1 MREQLVNVEIRRPK
15 EEDREELHHFF
26 RLVITDTFIKDGIGE
41 KLADI
46 EEEIEVKKQ
55 YLESAYESKGQKRFF
70 LVAMD
75 GDKIIG
81 SIEYGAASKLICQC
95 TNHALEELVEIGT
108 VFVHPDYQGKGVGN
122 LLLHYMFKTL
132 ENKEIQEFCLDSGY
146 KRAQVIWKKKFG
158 EPDYLL
164 ESHWGPESDHMIWRV
179 KVKDCSS
186 N

>member
-1 MREQLVNVEIRRPK
+1 MNVEISRPK
-15 EEDREELHHFF
+15 KEDREELHHFF

-55 YLESAYESKGQKRFF
+55 YLESDYESIGQKRYF
-70 LVAMD
+70 LIAMD

-81 SIEYGAASKLICQC
+81 SIEYGAASKLICHC

-122 LLLHYMFKTL
+122 ILLQSMFKTL
-132 ENKEIQEFCLDSGY
+132 ENKGIQEFCLDSGY
-146 KRAQVIWKKKFG
+146 KRAQMIWKKKFG

-164 ESHWGPESDHMIWRV
+164 ENYWDLESEGEGLLI
-179 KVKDCSS
+179 KLIL
-186 N
+186 